1 MKNILIITYAWPP
14 AAGIGAQR
22 WFKLSKYLL
31 RQKINPI
38 ILSVDEHYAA
48 HSMGIDNSL
57 MKEIPKELIVY
68 KTKTFEP
75 LKVILLKFRAKRG
88 SSGGIGSPETKR
100 GFLKLIQSIRSHLF
114 IPDPR
119 TGWNR
124 YAIKKANQI
133 LNDHN
138 IKIVITSSPPHS
150 SQLIGLKL
158 KEKFDIKWI
167 ADFRDSWTDSR
178 FFNSVGHSY
187 FSKSR
192 NKTLEKEVLLKADK
206 ILTVGDSLKLS
217 LLKKSNNLS
226 HSKIT
231 VIHNG
236 YDKDDFEKQLNT
248 NPKVFNICY
257 CGNMAE
263 NYEPYVFFKALKEV
277 KNNITNVEI
286 NIYLVGFISK
296 GVKEELLKTGLN
308 IRFITSVSHREAI
321 KYQQKASL
329 LLLVIP
335 NTIDANMIIT
345 GKLFEYL
352 ATRNRIICIGPKS
365 GDAAKII
372 NECNCGKTFE
382 RTDIQKIQNYIRIS
396 VNDFINNKKIE
407 PNEEEIERYSREFQA
422 KVLQDEFE
430 ILLSE

>member
-38 ILSVDEHYAA
+38 ILSVDEHYAT

-57 MKEIPKELIVY
+57 MKEIPKELIVH

-75 LKVILLKFRAKRG
+75 LRFLLKKFRVKSG
-88 SSGGIGSPETKR
+88 TPGGIYSKETKR
-100 GFLKLIQSIRSHLF
+100 GLLKFIQSIRSHLF

-119 TGWNR
+119 KGWNT
-124 YAIKKANQI
+124 YAINKATQI
-133 LNDHN
+133 IDDHN

-167 ADFRDSWTDSR
+167 ADFRDPWTDSR
-178 FFNSVGHSY
+178 SFNSEGHSY

-192 NKTLEKEVLLKADK
+192 NKSLEKEVLIKADK

-236 YDKDDFEKQLNT
+236 YDKDDFEKQLNP

-257 CGNMAE
+257 CGTMKN
-263 NYEPYVFFKALKEV
+263 NYQPYVFFDALKEV
-277 KNNITNVEI
+277 KEHLTDIEI
-286 NIYLVGFISK
+286 NINLLGYISK
-296 GVKEELLKTGLN
+296 KIKQELFNTDLKC
-308 IRFITSVSHREAI
+308 RFIPYVSHKEAI

-422 KVLQDEFE
+422 KVLKDEFE